1 LDRELDKILKLK
13 NFVKKSNSLIE
24 EYGKL
29 IWTTQVLLDL
39 SMRSLFMGGPFT
51 IWEKNKALKKV
62 NISLKEIQRLEDD
75 IFKKEAKK
83 YEYLQSPFR
92 NPWLE
97 FFGGLIPRIL
107 SKYSLKVDID
117 VLRLKIMERYR
128 EVIDIRKL
136 RKKRLEE
143 LLKKERPEGNKAG

>member
-1 LDRELDKILKLK
+1 MDQASDEILTLK

-29 IWTTQVLLDL
+29 IWATQVLLEL

-62 NISLKEIQRLEDD
+62 NLILEKVHELEEQ
-75 IFKKEAKK
+75 IFRQEAKTFD
-83 YEYLQSPFR
+83 YLSSPFK

-97 FFGGLIPRIL
+97 FFTGLIPRIL
-107 SKYSLKVDID
+107 SKSSLKVHVD
-117 VLRLKIMERYR
+117 VLRLKAMKRYR
-128 EVIDIRKL
+128 EVIDISNS
-136 RKKRLEE
+136 RKKRLEQ
-143 LLKKERPEGNKAG
+143 LINKRNGYGAH